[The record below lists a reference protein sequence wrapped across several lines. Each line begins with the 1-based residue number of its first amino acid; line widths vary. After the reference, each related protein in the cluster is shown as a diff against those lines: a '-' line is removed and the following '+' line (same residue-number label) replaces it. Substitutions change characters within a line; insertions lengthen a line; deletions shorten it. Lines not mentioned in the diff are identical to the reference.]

1 MPHHPRRFIRAFLL
15 AAGAASFSTAIGAA
29 ERDIS
34 ALPVIHVPAHDER
47 AAALPARKAAQ
58 EKTRGE
64 FGVFTGFTFTD
75 RQPESGITFRHHIVD
90 DAGKHYKAVHY
101 DHGNG
106 IVAADVDGDG
116 REDIYFVNQRGGS
129 ELWKNL
135 GGGKFQNITGSAGV
149 GLKDKIAVSASFVD
163 INNDGAPDLYVT
175 TVRSGNVMFLNDG
188 HGHFTDIT
196 KDSGLGYVGHSSGA
210 VFFDYDNDGLPDLFL
225 VNVGKYTTDYRG
237 EGGYYIGMPDAF
249 HGHMHPDREEYSVL
263 YKNVDGRHF
272 RDVSEETGLRDAS
285 WSGDASFTD
294 LNGDGY
300 LDLYVLNMQG
310 ENHFYMNQG
319 GKRFEDRT
327 AEAFPRTSWGA
338 MGIKWFDYDNDGK
351 MDLFITD
358 MHSDMSAVQS
368 IEEEKKKSRIAWSGA
383 MLGPHEGANSIFGNS
398 FFHNLGNG
406 KFEEISDAIGV
417 EDYWPWGPSIGDL
430 NADGYEDI
438 FIAAS
443 MNYPFHYAINSVLL
457 NDRGKK
463 FRDAEFLVGVEP
475 RRGGRTEGP
484 AFDLDCSGDDKDLKL
499 CEGRTG
505 RATVMGALGTR
516 SAVIFD
522 IDGDGDLDIVTNELN
537 SVPQVLV
544 SDLAQKKKIHWAKV
558 DLVGTK
564 SNRNGLGATVR
575 LTAAGKTYTRSN
587 DGKSGYLSQSILPLY
602 FGLGDATT
610 VSKIEVDWPSG
621 KRQVLTE
628 NLKADSRIRVTEPK

>member
-1 MPHHPRRFIRAFLL
+1 MLNFSGRIVRASLL
-15 AAGAASFSTAIGAA
+15 VVGAAALIAATATVAPQ
-29 ERDIS
+29 EPS
-34 ALPVIHVPAHDER
+34 LPRIHVPDPDPR

-58 EKTRGE
+58 EKTRSE
-64 FGVFTGFTFTD
+64 FGVFCDFTFAD
-75 RQPESGITFRHHIVD
+75 RQPESGITFRHRIVD
-90 DAGKHYKAVHY
+90 DAGKYYKAVHY

-116 REDIYFVNQRGGS
+116 REDVYFVNQRGGS

-135 GGGKFQNITGSAGV
+135 GGGKFQNITESAGV
-149 GLKDKIAVSASFVD
+149 ALKDKIAVSASFVD

-175 TVRSGNVMFLNDG
+175 TVRTGNVMFVNDG

-196 KDSGLGYVGHSSGA
+196 KESGLGYVGHSSGA

-225 VNVGKYTTDYRG
+225 VNVGKYTTDFRG

-249 HGHMHPDREEYSVL
+249 HGHLHRDRAEYSIL

-272 RDVSEETGLRDAS
+272 RDVSEEVGLRDAS

-294 LNGDGY
+294 INGDGY
-300 LDLYVLNMQG
+300 PDLYVLNMQG
-310 ENHFYMNQG
+310 EDHFYVNQG

-327 AEAFPRTSWGA
+327 AQYFPKTPWGA
-338 MGIKWFDYDNDGK
+338 MGIKWFDFDNDGK
-351 MDLFITD
+351 MDLFLTD
-358 MHSDMSAVQS
+358 MHSDMSRAQS
-368 IEEEKKKSRIAWSGA
+368 IEEEKTKSKIAWSPQ
-383 MLGPHEGANSIFGNS
+383 MLGANGGANSIFGNA
-398 FFHNLGNG
+398 FYRNLGNG

-484 AFDLDCSGDDKDLKL
+484 AFDLDCSGEDKDLKL

-505 RATVMGALGTR
+505 KFTVMGALGTR

-537 SVPQVLV
+537 AHPQVLV
-544 SDLAQKKKIHWAKV
+544 SDLAQKKKIHWAKI

-575 LTAAGKTYTRSN
+575 LTAGGQTYMRYN

-602 FGLGDATT
+602 FGLGDATAI
-610 VSKIEVDWPSG
+610 SKIEVEWPSG

-628 NLKADSRIRVTEPK
+628 NLKANSRIRITEPK